1 MSSKVPKLSIT
12 MDKILLKEFELKFGV
27 SENSEISAKDIF
39 DNAVK
44 NSDDDVIKST
54 IVTENRCLSNAD
66 KNIIDELND
75 ILSDDVNFFP
85 SEEVKSMP
93 SPNLDN
99 NYENLESFYLDYL
112 ERDDSS
118 VDASSSA
125 PSEASN
131 SSLQLQGKQKCS
143 MKEFCSCPLFD
154 TRCSNTFSTQIYTS
168 NEIFE
173 NHYINEEFLDEDFF
187 LDIDNNSPK
196 NDTEITSEL
205 QVSAVKLS
213 DRAILSYANPGI
225 PKRVE
230 NNNNSSVLSKELRVV
245 LKKITE
251 EEINK
256 YINAKNNNS
265 SNKKMEKELKV
276 LLTRITD
283 IKSPKLVEE
292 KKDTLYKIQDSKF
305 YQENNSED
313 WYFDHS
319 CYELQKTIKMQ
330 LKRKNSRYERK
341 RKIEKNFGDTLKNG
355 KVRVYDGNMSDL
367 NDNKIVT
374 HGKEVTSLDE
384 YLIEIAGGIVYKNI
398 SKNLKPPAMIVTCS
412 KDEKKVQ
419 NLMKKKPNFF
429 ERVVTITFITDC
441 IINQEIIPE

>member
-1 MSSKVPKLSIT
+1 
-12 MDKILLKEFELKFGV
+12 
-27 SENSEISAKDIF
+27 
-39 DNAVK
+39 
-44 NSDDDVIKST
+44 
-54 IVTENRCLSNAD
+54 
-66 KNIIDELND
+66 
-75 ILSDDVNFFP
+75 
-85 SEEVKSMP
+85 
-93 SPNLDN
+93 
-99 NYENLESFYLDYL
+99 
-112 ERDDSS
+112 
-118 VDASSSA
+118 
-125 PSEASN
+125 
-131 SSLQLQGKQKCS
+131 
-143 MKEFCSCPLFD
+143 
-154 TRCSNTFSTQIYTS
+154 
-168 NEIFE
+168 
-173 NHYINEEFLDEDFF
+173 
-187 LDIDNNSPK
+187 
-196 NDTEITSEL
+196 
-205 QVSAVKLS
+205 
-213 DRAILSYANPGI
+213 
-225 PKRVE
+225 
-230 NNNNSSVLSKELRVV
+230 
-245 LKKITE
+245 
-251 EEINK
+251 
-256 YINAKNNNS
+256 
-265 SNKKMEKELKV
+265 MEKELKV

-384 YLIEIAGGIVYKNI
+384 CTGSIILIKNETILKRSARIYTSIIYKILFAGKYAYNDNYKQTIENFGGKVVSDSKIATVLVAKKVKRTMEFLSAICRGIPIVSLNWIQDCVENHRFVDPNKYLLKNIESEKKYNFNLKMSLKRAREKNLFEGYYFIITSGIQKKSFNQLKYLIEIAGGIVYKNI